1 MFSKSMQEIKNSKL
15 NENELGDAMENLN
28 QSQKFSKATSSGPK
42 SLTDLIDKKK
52 FSNDRMVFISINK
65 FINKV

>member
-1 MFSKSMQEIKNSKL
+1 MQEIKNSKL

-28 QSQKFSKATSSGPK
+28 QSQKFSKTISSGPK

-65 FINKV
+65 FINKVWFS